1 MNAIAS
7 FDPNAANHRRRSTL
21 SPRDRRPSLQGR
33 VAPAKRA
40 IHPLL
45 VGKFRACDAL
55 LRRMNRFSPLFDGAF
70 GARRRHL
77 DRIGETFDT
86 LRDGASTVPPEKLAL
101 ALTLYDVEEDV
112 RLGVLDALAGEA
124 RGGVDEATLAVAADV
139 AQATEKARSLALKV
153 RERVGGDAR
162 MKSGYFKLAQFIVST
177 IVMLCLVSAQSG
189 FGVERSNLYQALM
202 GAMFGLTGS
211 VAGSFVDISTRVS
224 DPHMALQWMETY
236 ILDPIFA
243 GEACGDGTCQSPEEQ
258 PIFQASTEARSFG
271 ASCRADCGVAPTRN
285 ARVEFNDPTK
295 LYFAYKHMEAARA
308 YGWRGADA
316 SRWGASDLVPVA
328 GWNVCTTDRPQFG
341 LDEDQVCVFDGDVVI
356 EGRSYRS
363 YELDVDQ
370 PTSFGESYDLELFDG
385 AWEVRVAYDNFAW
398 PAVPETTS
406 GTPCPAKTSLARSHR
421 SRFD

>member
-21 SPRDRRPSLQGR
+21 SPRRPSLQGR

-86 LRDGASTVPPEKLAL
+86 LRDGAATVPPEKLAL
-101 ALTLYDVEEDV
+101 ALTLYDVEDDV

-211 VAGSFVDISTRVS
+211 VAGSFVDISTRV
-224 DPHMALQWMETY
+224 
-236 ILDPIFA
+236 
-243 GEACGDGTCQSPEEQ
+243 GG
-258 PIFQASTEARSFG
+258 G
-271 ASCRADCGVAPTRN
+271 ASWPRRLFQRVTRGTRRTIAAAVGQRPPHGAPVDGDLHFGPHLRGRGVRRRHVPVSRGAAHLPGVDGGPELRRVLPRGLRRRADAER
-285 ARVEFNDPTK
+285 AR
-295 LYFAYKHMEAARA
+295 
-308 YGWRGADA
+308 
-316 SRWGASDLVPVA
+316 
-328 GWNVCTTDRPQFG
+328 
-341 LDEDQVCVFDGDVVI
+341 
-356 EGRSYRS
+356 
-363 YELDVDQ
+363 
-370 PTSFGESYDLELFDG
+370 
-385 AWEVRVAYDNFAW
+385 RVH
-398 PAVPETTS
+398 
-406 GTPCPAKTSLARSHR
+406 G
-421 SRFD
+421 